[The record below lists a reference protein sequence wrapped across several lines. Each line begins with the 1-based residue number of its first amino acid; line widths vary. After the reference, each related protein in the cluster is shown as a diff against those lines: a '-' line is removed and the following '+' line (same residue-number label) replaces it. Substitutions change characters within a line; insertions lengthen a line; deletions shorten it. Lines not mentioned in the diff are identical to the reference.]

1 MQVLGKNPGRF
12 ADSLNMEARKKINAA
27 RLACVDPLNQEFGF
41 QYFADTLYSANY
53 IESYSLETMG
63 IDKHLRIYYNPK
75 FVLSLTIKQLAA
87 VLAHEVMHWILK
99 HADRCESGG
108 YRHSRWNVAADL
120 EINDCPKLKRCLPD
134 DCLQAEN
141 FQFPEGKLAEWYY
154 SALCK
159 AEEEEEEDG
168 EDEEEG
174 DDEGEENGYV
184 NICPTGKPDDG
195 DGDSDGDEEGEG
207 SEESDGQDGGESG
220 EGEGEGESGEGGE
233 GKGDDEQPDSDSDSE
248 SGSGSG
254 SGRSGSG
261 VGQGN
266 CGSGADGQKR
276 EWELPPPED
285 GGPAGLDEVD
295 SEILRKKMAETILR
309 SSDARGD
316 LPAGAIRIL
325 EEMLKPPTI
334 SWQQKLLS
342 AARRAE
348 VWVRG
353 HTDYS
358 YRTPS
363 YRQSLAQP
371 GMILAGTVS
380 PDPNIMVVVDTSGSV
395 SQSDL
400 AEYGSELT
408 GILKH
413 SIRQTPRIVS
423 CDSRCG
429 EIQEV
434 RRIEDIQLTGGG
446 GTDMRVGIN
455 LCLEQK
461 SKPNI
466 IIVFTDGYT
475 PWPEEEPEDV
485 KIIACIGGRCSRDS
499 TPDWMDSITLNGEN

>member
-1 MQVLGKNPGRF
+1 MQVLGKRAGCVKGHENI
-12 ADSLNMEARKKINAA
+12 EARKKINAA

-41 QYFADTLYSANY
+41 QYFADTFYSANY
-53 IESYSLETMG
+53 IESDSLPTMG
-63 IDKHLRIYYNPK
+63 VDKHLRIYYNPK
-75 FVLSLTIKQLAA
+75 FVLSLTIKQLAG

-108 YRHSRWNVAADL
+108 FSPTMWNVAADL

-154 SALCK
+154 SELCK
-159 AEEEEEEDG
+159 AEEEEEEEEEQEEG
-168 EDEEEG
+168 EEG
-174 DDEGEENGYV
+174 DDGDKSE
-184 NICPTGKPDDG
+184 DG
-195 DGDSDGDEEGEG
+195 SEDSGGEG

-220 EGEGEGESGEGGE
+220 EGEGGEGE
-233 GKGDDEQPDSDSDSE
+233 GDDEQSDSDSDSK

-254 SGRSGSG
+254 NSNSG

-285 GGPAGLDEVD
+285 GGPPGLDEVD

-309 SSDARGD
+309 SSDAMGD

-353 HTDYS
+353 HIDYS

-413 SIRQTPRIVS
+413 SLRQTPRIVS
-423 CDSRCG
+423 CDAHCG

-434 RRIEDIQLTGGG
+434 RRIEDIRLTGGG

-455 LCLEQK
+455 LCLEQNP
-461 SKPNI
+461 KPNI

-499 TPDWMDSITLNGEN
+499 TPDWMDSVTINGEN